1 MSIVAIQVR
10 DQKKKKKK
18 ENKNDVKIAE
28 PNTKGIQEVCVE
40 MTCWKF

>member
-18 ENKNDVKIAE
+18 KKDNGNDVKIAE

-40 MTCWKF
+40 MIC